1 MNGYVV
7 QIPFNQFKLYYFGK
21 ETKSS
26 KKLPLNNIKEIS
38 LLIGDKQEGHF
49 ITEIDYIKLY

>member
-1 MNGYVV
+1 MNGLHLK
-7 QIPFNQFKLYYFGK
+7 IPFNQLKLYYFGK
-21 ETKSS
+21 DAKSN

-38 LLIGDKQEGHF
+38 LSIGDKQEGNF